1 MRYKT
6 SQAAAEGR
14 IDALE
19 PHDPYVRLLRLM
31 FRLAEHLQV
40 PLFSRASVHTR
51 GAQWSLSRPAFSTT
65 TVWPWFSSGTKVT
78 RVLWDHN

>member
-6 SQAAAEGR
+6 SQAEAER
-14 IDALE
+14 RMDALE

-40 PLFSRASVHTR
+40 PLFRVRPCTR
-51 GAQWSLSRPAFSTT
+51 GVLSGDCPGQHSTPKRFGQGSIRNKSNSPL
-65 TVWPWFSSGTKVT
+65 VGS
-78 RVLWDHN
+78 